1 MSNKIHPLLLAG
13 PLLLGSIGLFTA
25 SVVIK
30 PSKDISSP
38 TSVAPRDRLPNG
50 FIALDEHVRA
60 SERQI
65 INSALIVEL
74 TPTWDPKMP
83 INKQTK
89 NNAKWTYVVMSTK
102 EVFRL
107 DEPLDNFLGRI
118 RNQQQ

>member
-1 MSNKIHPLLLAG
+1 MSIQIHPLLLAG

-30 PSKDISSP
+30 PSEDISSP
-38 TSVAPRDRLPNG
+38 TSVAPKDRLPNG
-50 FIALDEHVRA
+50 FVALDGKAGA

-74 TPTWDPKMP
+74 TSTWDPTMP
-83 INKQTK
+83 VKKQTK
-89 NNAKWTYVVMSTK
+89 KNAKWTYVVMSNK
-102 EVFRL
+102 EVFRV
-107 DEPLDNFLGRI
+107 DEPLDKFLGRI